1 MNSIPDGF
9 EILDFPSPFLQY
21 IGPIYVNRGG
31 ERPVLGLRVEQRHT
45 NARGTAHGGLL
56 LTLADVA
63 LGYVTGTSQD
73 PPTPLITANLTAD
86 FASAAY
92 LGDWLEVRV
101 DIIRASGGMGFAN
114 AFIYVGDKRIFRAS
128 GVFGLLENDT
138 LAEKLAKKKDG

>member
-1 MNSIPDGF
+1 MMSDVPDGF
-9 EILDFPSPFLQY
+9 EVLDFPSPFLQFV
-21 IGPIYVNRGG
+21 GPIYVSYSEG
-31 ERPVLGLRVEQRHT
+31 RPVLGLRVEQRHT

-63 LGYVTGTSQD
+63 LGYTTATSQD
-73 PPTPLITANLTAD
+73 PPHPLITANLTAD

-114 AFIYVGDKRIFRAS
+114 AYIYVGKKRIFRAS
-128 GVFGLLENDT
+128 GVFGLLENDPLT
-138 LAEKLAKKKDG
+138 SQNGV